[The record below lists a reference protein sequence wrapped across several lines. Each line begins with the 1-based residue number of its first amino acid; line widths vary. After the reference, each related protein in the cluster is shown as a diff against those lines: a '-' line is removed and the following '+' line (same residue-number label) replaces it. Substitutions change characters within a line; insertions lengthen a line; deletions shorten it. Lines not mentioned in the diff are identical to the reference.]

1 MDCIAVCLQ
10 AWEEALLY
18 FAGRGSVTMV
28 KVMLDEYGVD
38 KNALVSPGICLDCE
52 PPRVVEACGK
62 QHGIGSETALMA
74 ACLAGHL
81 SVVELLCDRGADVNA
96 RNEVRWR
103 RGVALT
109 IALVVRTWRV
119 WHGVV
124 RCWLCSAVDP
134 RFIVRRA
141 TSMRML

>member
-52 PPRVVEACGK
+52 PPRVVEACGE

-96 RNEVRWR
+96 RNEVRQPLLWR
-103 RGVALT
+103 CIDDYVGREY
-109 IALVVRTWRV
+109 
-119 WHGVV
+119 V
-124 RCWLCSAVDP
+124 RCMVWCGVGCAARSIRASLCGEQC
-134 RFIVRRA
+134 
-141 TSMRML
+141 